1 MQFIYNLVL
10 SFINWCLPLV
20 SSLNEK
26 LHKGTIGRAETFNL
40 LEKHISE
47 KKTIWFHCASLGE
60 YEQGL
65 PVFEAIREH
74 YKSHQ
79 IVLSFFSPSGFEIR
93 KNSPI
98 ADLVVYLPLDT
109 KANAKRFVT
118 ILEPELSVFVKYD
131 IWPNYI
137 KELNLID
144 CKKILISAAF
154 RPNQIYFKA
163 YGGIFKKA
171 LKSFDY
177 IFTQNEISKTLL
189 ENISYTKVAISGD
202 TRFDRVTNQLKT
214 NNTLDFIERFKAGK
228 LLVVIGSSWDA
239 DEKLYIDFINSTNHN
254 LKFLIAPHEIKDDKI
269 KTLTNKITKSTTLF
283 TEMAD
288 TDLNTTNVFIL
299 NTIGSLS
306 KAYTYADIAYV
317 GGAAGNTGLHNI
329 LEPATF
335 GVPILF
341 GANHEKFPEAKALI
355 DYGGA
360 FEIPNSTTLNS
371 LLNSFIKDDLKR
383 TKTGLK
389 SKQFI
394 ENQTGATKTITEY
407 LFS

>member
-1 MQFIYNLVL
+1 
-10 SFINWCLPLV
+10 
-20 SSLNEK
+20 
-26 LHKGTIGRAETFNL
+26 
-40 LEKHISE
+40 
-47 KKTIWFHCASLGE
+47 
-60 YEQGL
+60 
-65 PVFEAIREH
+65 
-74 YKSHQ
+74 
-79 IVLSFFSPSGFEIR
+79 
-93 KNSPI
+93 
-98 ADLVVYLPLDT
+98 
-109 KANAKRFVT
+109 
-118 ILEPELSVFVKYD
+118 
-131 IWPNYI
+131 
-137 KELNLID
+137 
-144 CKKILISAAF
+144 
-154 RPNQIYFKA
+154 
-163 YGGIFKKA
+163 
-171 LKSFDY
+171 
-177 IFTQNEISKTLL
+177 
-189 ENISYTKVAISGD
+189 
-202 TRFDRVTNQLKT
+202 
-214 NNTLDFIERFKAGK
+214 
-228 LLVVIGSSWDA
+228 
-239 DEKLYIDFINSTNHN
+239 
-254 LKFLIAPHEIKDDKI
+254 
-269 KTLTNKITKSTTLF
+269 
-283 TEMAD
+283 MAD